1 MMFPLGESAGWTA
14 ALVEH
19 LWQST
24 VICTALWALSLML
37 RRNAAR
43 MRFRLWMLA
52 SVKFLLPFSLL
63 IAAGE
68 SLSIHRT
75 ATPTVA
81 PLFSMVVEGPANDA
95 EVSSRLPTPKVS
107 ETTHAEAAITKRRSA
122 ALVAA
127 SVFFV
132 WVVGALSIV
141 GVWLRRWLHLRTLV
155 RRGTPLGDIAG
166 LQAVIVAS
174 EAEPGVFGILRPVL
188 MLPGGVTRK
197 LTAMQ
202 MEAIVA
208 HELCHVRRRD
218 NLTAAL
224 HMLVSALFWFHPLV
238 WWIGRQLIAEREA
251 ACDEAVLEQSHCA
264 MEYAEGIL
272 NVCKFYLE
280 VPVACVSGV
289 TGADLKKRIAHILS
303 GSTAERLSIARKLV
317 LAAAGALS
325 IGAPVAFGVLH
336 ASRGYA
342 QAPAKQNPD
351 DTWQGTLH
359 AQRDLRT
366 VLKITKAPDGT
377 LKAQFY
383 SIDQGGQPISVK
395 ETTFQNG
402 ELKLNVEA
410 IDGVYTGKMSPDGT
424 TITGEWKQGDRP
436 LPLIL
441 VRATAETAWAIPE
454 PPPKIPPMA
463 TDADPSFE
471 VATIKPTPPDFK
483 GKGFGGPPRRF
494 QTRGTTLSD
503 IMMFVYGVNSRQIV
517 GAPDW
522 AETDRFDITTGQPD
536 VPGAPSETQV
546 KSMMRKLL
554 ETRFG
559 LKFHKDKK
567 EMSAYVLGVAK
578 DGPRMTKSDADP
590 NTPHAFFFTKLG
602 SLTVRNATM
611 EDVAQGFQGAVFD
624 RPVVDHT
631 GLQGHWNFSLKWTPD
646 ETQFQVFGVKITPNE
661 AADAPP
667 PIFTAIQEQ
676 IGLKL
681 DAAKTMVDVMVLDH
695 VEKPSEN

>member
-1 MMFPLGESAGWTA
+1 MKFPLDGNAVWTA
-14 ALVEH
+14 ALMQH

-24 VICTALWALSLML
+24 MVCAALWLLSLML

-63 IAAGE
+63 ITAGE
-68 SLSIHRT
+68 SFSVKRT
-75 ATPTVA
+75 AVPSVA
-81 PLFSMVVEGPANDA
+81 PFFSMVIEGPADEVAVEPHAAAPA
-95 EVSSRLPTPKVS
+95 ESVAARAAVPT
-107 ETTHAEAAITKRRSA
+107 TTKRQSVLPWVVVFLWA
-122 ALVAA
+122 AGALVI
-127 SVFFV
+127 S
-132 WVVGALSIV
+132 
-141 GVWLRRWLHLRTLV
+141 GVWMRRWLQLREVV
-155 RRGTPLGDIAG
+155 RRGTPVADMAG
-166 LQAVIVAS
+166 LRAVMVPS
-174 EAEPGVFGILRPVL
+174 DVEPGVLGIVQPVL
-188 MLPGGVTRK
+188 VLPQGVTRN
-197 LTAMQ
+197 LTAAQ

-224 HMLVSALFWFHPLV
+224 HMMVSAVFWFHPLV
-238 WWIGRQLIAEREA
+238 WWIGRQLIVEREA

-303 GSTAERLSIARKLV
+303 GSTAQRLSMARKLV
-317 LAAAGALS
+317 LSAAGVLS
-325 IGAPVAFGVLH
+325 IGMPVTFGVLH
-336 ASRGYA
+336 ASQSYA

-359 AQRDLRT
+359 VQKDLRT

-377 LKAQFY
+377 LKSLFY
-383 SIDQGGQPISVK
+383 SIDQGGQPIPIK

-402 ELKLNVEA
+402 ELKLNVEP
-410 IDGVYTGKMSPDGT
+410 IDGTYTGKMSPDGT
-424 TITGEWKQGDRP
+424 TITGEWKQGDQTH
-436 LPLIL
+436 PLIL
-441 VRATAETAWAIPE
+441 VRATPETAWAIPE

-463 TDADPSFE
+463 ADADPSFE
-471 VATIKPTPPDFK
+471 VATIKPTDPAFK

-494 QTRGTTLSD
+494 GTRGTTLND
-503 IMMFVYGVNSRQIV
+503 IIMFVYGVNTKQIV
-517 GAPDW
+517 GAPAW
-522 AETDRFDITTGQPD
+522 ADTDRFDITTGQPD
-536 VPGAPSETQV
+536 VPGAPNETQV
-546 KSMMRKLL
+546 RSMMRKLL
-554 ETRFG
+554 ESRFG

-567 EMSAYVLGVAK
+567 EMSAYVLTVAK
-578 DGPRMTKSDADP
+578 DGPKLTKTDADP

-602 SLTVRNATM
+602 NLTVRNATM
-611 EDVAQGFQGAVFD
+611 EDFAQGMQGAVFD
-624 RPVVDHT
+624 RPVVDRT
-631 GLQGHWNFSLKWTPD
+631 GLQGRWNCSLKWTPD
-646 ETQFQVFGVKITPNE
+646 ETQFQVFGVKIVPNE

-695 VEKPSEN
+695 VEKPNEN